1 MVIEAGARA
10 VTSWL
15 VAAGLTVHVVDG
27 KQARR
32 FVESI
37 SSSGAKTDKL
47 DAKYAWLMAQSPMH
61 LNEPV
66 SRVDGHDRAMAVAIR
81 ARDQLSKQMT
91 RSINQLRALLTELVP
106 DIEARCLGRHPG
118 HCLTAGIR

>member
-81 ARDQLSKQMT
+81 SSLAMAP
-91 RSINQLRALLTELVP
+91 RSHGQGSWEPWPWCLR
-106 DIEARCLGRHPG
+106 
-118 HCLTAGIR
+118 